1 MSTAQTER
9 EGKGEKRGVSE
20 LCLYIG
26 RGGERGFFAAPPLSP
41 ILCDKKPSRFL
52 TCAPPPPAAAGAKEK
67 KIKMMV
73 KQTAACCIQVASL
86 SYEGFFFESRTVRSV
101 SAPAC
106 SMGLSLPVQNSDNRQ
121 LGGGGGGRGPISY
134 LPATYT
140 KLYPPNGRGGV
151 GF

>member
-1 MSTAQTER
+1 
-9 EGKGEKRGVSE
+9 
-20 LCLYIG
+20 
-26 RGGERGFFAAPPLSP
+26 
-41 ILCDKKPSRFL
+41 
-52 TCAPPPPAAAGAKEK
+52 
-67 KIKMMV
+67 MMV

-86 SYEGFFFESRTVRSV
+86 SYEGFFLESHTVRSV

-151 GF
+151 GFWGSEVRLECFFFPTPLLPPWLGRLKSLKDEFSPMLYI